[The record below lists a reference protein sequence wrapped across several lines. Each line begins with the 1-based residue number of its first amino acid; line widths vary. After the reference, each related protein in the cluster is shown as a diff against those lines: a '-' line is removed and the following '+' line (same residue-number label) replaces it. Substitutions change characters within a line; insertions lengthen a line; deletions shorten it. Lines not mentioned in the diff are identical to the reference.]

1 MVFAS
6 TVFLFLFLP
15 LSLVLYYNPL
25 CRSREYRNKVL
36 LLVSLVFYAWG
47 EPVFVVLMLF
57 SIVYNYVCGIH
68 ISVLKEHNEEGL
80 RKAWLR
86 AAIGFDLALLF
97 AFKYLVF
104 TFENLGLLLGNQNL
118 PSLRIE
124 LPVGISFFTFQIMSY
139 IFDVYY
145 GKTEAQRSL
154 SRLALYIS
162 MFPQL
167 IAGPIVRYGTVEHEI
182 EAREETLSDFTRG
195 VTRMVCG
202 LAKKVL
208 LANYVA
214 QIADNI
220 FSLVGTELAVSTAWL
235 GAAAYSFQV
244 YFDFSGYSD
253 MAIGMGLMFG
263 FHFEENFN
271 YSFTCD
277 SITDFWRRQHI
288 SLSKWFRDYVYIP
301 LGGSRV
307 SRRRWVLNL
316 FVVWLLTGI
325 WHGANWTFWLW
336 GLYYFVLLVF
346 EKFTGFPNQ
355 LTGYARP
362 LRHVYA
368 LILTAVGMVIFRAE
382 SLPNTARFIA
392 NMFGAGASGL
402 SDGVFTNYLASGAW
416 VLLACVLFS
425 MPVLPWIG
433 RQFESGKLSG
443 NNSAVALYDV
453 VRSLALLGL
462 FAVCVAVCAKSAY
475 NPFIYY
481 HF

>member
-15 LSLVLYYNPL
+15 LSLALYYNPL
-25 CRSREYRNKVL
+25 CRTRGYRNAVL
-36 LLVSLVFYAWG
+36 LAVSLAFYAWG
-47 EPVFVVLMLF
+47 EPVFISLMLL
-57 SIVYNYVCGIH
+57 SILWNYVCGLRIAAH
-68 ISVLKEHNEEGL
+68 EDKRP
-80 RKAWLR
+80 RKAWLT
-86 AAIGFDLALLF
+86 AAIVFDLLLMF
-97 AFKYLVF
+97 IFKYLSF
-104 TFENLGLLLGNQNL
+104 TFENVGLLLGSGML
-118 PSLRIE
+118 PSLRIN

-139 IFDVYY
+139 VFDVYY
-145 GKTEAQRSL
+145 RKTEAQRNIA
-154 SRLALYIS
+154 RLALYIS

-167 IAGPIVRYGTVEHEI
+167 IAGPIVRYGTVAHEI
-182 EAREETLSDFTRG
+182 EAREETISDFSRG
-195 VTRMVCG
+195 MTRMVCG
-202 LAKKVL
+202 LGKKVL

-214 QIADNI
+214 QIADNV

-235 GAAAYSFQV
+235 GAVAYSFQV

-288 SLSKWFRDYVYIP
+288 SLSRWFRDYVYIP

-307 SRRRWVLNL
+307 SKPRWVWNI

-325 WHGANWTFWLW
+325 WHGANWTYWIW

-346 EKFTGFPNQ
+346 EKFTRFPTQ
-355 LTGYARP
+355 LTGRSRP

-368 LILTAVGMVIFRAE
+368 LVLTAVGMVIFRAE
-382 SLPNTARFIA
+382 SVPHTFRYIA
-392 NMFGAGASGL
+392 NMFGVGASGL
-402 SDGVFTNYLASGAW
+402 TDGMFSAYLRSGAW
-416 VLLACVLFS
+416 VLLACALFS
-425 MPVLPWIG
+425 TPVLP
-433 RQFESGKLSG
+433 RLAAVFESGRLK
-443 NNSAVALYDV
+443 NSPTAVALYDV
-453 VRSLALLGL
+453 LRSLALLSL
-462 FAVCVAVCAKSAY
+462 FALCIAVCAKSAY

>member
-15 LSLVLYYNPL
+15 LSLLLYYNPL
-25 CRSREYRNKVL
+25 CRARAYRNGVL
-36 LLVSLVFYAWG
+36 LAVSLVFYAWG
-47 EPVFVVLMLF
+47 EPVFVGLMLL
-57 SIVYNYVCGIH
+57 SILWNYVCGLRIAAH
-68 ISVLKEHNEEGL
+68 EEKRP
-80 RKAWLR
+80 RKRWLT
-86 AAIGFDLALLF
+86 AAIAFDLALMF
-97 AFKYLVF
+97 SFKYLVF
-104 TFENLGLLLGNQNL
+104 TFENLGLLLRVQNL
-118 PSLRIE
+118 PRLNIE

-139 IFDVYY
+139 VFDVYY
-145 GKTEAQRSL
+145 RKAEAQRSIM
-154 SRLALYIS
+154 RLALYIS

-167 IAGPIVRYGTVEHEI
+167 IAGPIVRYGTVEREI
-182 EAREETLSDFTRG
+182 EAREETLFDFTRG

-220 FSLVGTELAVSTAWL
+220 FALVGTEMAVSTAWL
-235 GAAAYSFQV
+235 GAVAYSFQV

-325 WHGANWTFWLW
+325 WHGANWTFWIW
-336 GLYYFVLLVF
+336 GMYYFVLLVF
-346 EKFTGFPNQ
+346 EKFTLFPNQ
-355 LTGYARP
+355 LDGWARP

-368 LILTAVGMVIFRAE
+368 LTLTAVGMVIFRAE
-382 SLPNTARFIA
+382 SLSNTARFIG
-392 NMFGAGASGL
+392 NMFGVGASAL
-402 SDGVFTNYLASGAW
+402 SDAFFPQYLASGKW
-416 VLLACVLFS
+416 VLFACVLFS
-425 MPVLPWIG
+425 MPVVPRLRDLFEIG
-433 RQFESGKLSG
+433 ELSEHPA
-443 NNSAVALYDV
+443 AVFCYDL
-453 VRSLALLGL
+453 VRSVLLLGL
-462 FAVCVAVCAKSAY
+462 FALCVAVCAKSAY

>member
-6 TVFLFLFLP
+6 TVFLFLFFP
-15 LSLVLYYNPL
+15 LTLLLYYNPL
-25 CRSREYRNKVL
+25 CRSRRCRNAVL
-36 LLVSLVFYAWG
+36 LAVSLVFYAWG
-47 EPVFVVLMLF
+47 EPVFVGLMLL
-57 SIVYNYVCGIH
+57 SILWNYVCG
-68 ISVLKEHNEEGL
+68 L
-80 RKAWLR
+80 RIAAHEDKRGRKGWLT
-86 AAIGFDLALLF
+86 AAVVFDLALMF
-97 AFKYLVF
+97 TFKYLAF
-104 TFENLGLLLGNQNL
+104 TFENVGLLLGSGNF
-118 PSLRIE
+118 PSLHIE

-139 IFDVYY
+139 VFDVYY
-145 GKTEAQRSL
+145 RKTEAQRSIA
-154 SRLALYIS
+154 RLALYIS

-167 IAGPIVRYGTVEHEI
+167 IAGPIVRYGTVADEI
-182 EAREETLSDFTRG
+182 EDRRETLADFSRG
-195 VTRMVCG
+195 MTRMVCG

-214 QIADNI
+214 LIADNI
-220 FSLVGTELAVSTAWL
+220 FALVGTELAVSTAWL

-288 SLSKWFRDYVYIP
+288 SLSRWFRDYVYIP

-307 SRRRWVLNL
+307 SRPRWVWNL

-325 WHGANWTFWLW
+325 WHGANWTYWIW

-346 EKFTGFPNQ
+346 EKFTNFPNQ
-355 LTGYARP
+355 LTGALRP

-368 LILTAVGMVIFRAE
+368 LALTAVGMVIFRAE
-382 SLPNTARFIA
+382 TIPHTLRYIG
-392 NMFGAGASGL
+392 NMFGVGASGL
-402 SDGVFTNYLASGAW
+402 TDNIFPYYLANGKW
-416 VLLACVLFS
+416 VLLACALFS
-425 MPVLPWIG
+425 LPVLPWIRDLFETG
-433 RQFESGKLSG
+433 RLSRYRG
-443 NNSAVALYDV
+443 AVVCYDLARSAAM
-453 VRSLALLGL
+453 LAL

>member
-15 LSLVLYYNPL
+15 LSLLAYYNPL
-25 CRSREYRNKVL
+25 CRSRNYRNAVL
-36 LLVSLVFYAWG
+36 LAFSLVFYAWG
-47 EPVFVVLMLF
+47 EPVFVGLMLL
-57 SIVYNYVCGIH
+57 SILWNYLCGLRIAAH
-68 ISVLKEHNEEGL
+68 EEKRP
-80 RKAWLR
+80 RKAWLS
-86 AAIGFDLALLF
+86 AAIAFDLALMF
-97 AFKYLVF
+97 TFKYLAF
-104 TFENLGLLLGNQNL
+104 TFRNVGLLLGSANF

-139 IFDVYY
+139 VFDVYY
-145 GKTEAQRSL
+145 RKTPAQRSIF
-154 SRLALYIS
+154 RLALYIS

-167 IAGPIVRYGTVEHEI
+167 IAGPIVRYGTVADEI
-182 EAREETLSDFTRG
+182 EHRTENRADFTRG

-214 QIADNI
+214 LIADNI
-220 FSLVGTELAVSTAWL
+220 FALVGTELAVSTAWL
-235 GAAAYSFQV
+235 GAVAYSFQV
-244 YFDFSGYSD
+244 YYDFSGYSD

-277 SITDFWRRQHI
+277 SITDFWHRQHI

-301 LGGSRV
+301 LGGSHV
-307 SRRRWVLNL
+307 SKPRWVWNL

-325 WHGANWTFWLW
+325 WHGANWTFWIW

-346 EKFTGFPNQ
+346 ERFTHFPQQ
-355 LTGYARP
+355 LTGAAKP

-368 LILTAVGMVIFRAE
+368 LFFTAVGMVIFRAE
-382 SLPNTARFIA
+382 SLGHTARFIG
-392 NMFGAGASGL
+392 NMIGIGASGL
-402 SDGVFTNYLASGAW
+402 SDNVFPYYMANGKW
-416 VLLACVLFS
+416 VLLACVIFS
-425 MPVLPWIG
+425 MPVLPRLRDWFENG
-433 RQFESGKLSG
+433 RHSRAAVLS
-443 NNSAVALYDV
+443 YDV
-453 VRSLALLGL
+453 VRSMALLAL

>member
-6 TVFLFLFLP
+6 SVFLFVFLP
-15 LSLVLYYNPL
+15 LALLLYYNPL
-25 CRSREYRNKVL
+25 CRGRRYRNAVL
-36 LLVSLVFYAWG
+36 LAVSLVFYAWG
-47 EPVFVVLMLF
+47 EPVFVLVMLF
-57 SIVYNYVCGIH
+57 SILWNYVCGVYIGAC
-68 ISVLKEHNEEGL
+68 EHRL
-80 RKAWLR
+80 ARKAWLT
-86 AAIGFDLALLF
+86 AAIVFDLLLMF
-97 AFKYLVF
+97 SFKYLVF
-104 TFENLGLLLGNQNL
+104 TFENVGLLLGASAL
-118 PSLRIE
+118 PELHIE

-139 IFDVYY
+139 VFDVYY
-145 GKTEAQRSL
+145 GKTAPQMHV

-167 IAGPIVRYGTVEHEI
+167 IAGPIVRYGTVADEI
-182 EAREETLSDFTRG
+182 TSRRENLDDFARG

-214 QIADNI
+214 QIADNV
-220 FSLVGTELAVSTAWL
+220 FSLAGTDLAVSTAWL
-235 GAAAYSFQV
+235 GAVAYSFQV

-288 SLSKWFRDYVYIP
+288 SLSRWFRDYVYIP

-307 SRRRWVLNL
+307 SRPRWVFNV
-316 FVVWLLTGI
+316 FTVWLLTGI
-325 WHGANWTFWLW
+325 WHGANWTFWIW
-336 GLYYFVLLVF
+336 GLYYFALLVF
-346 EKFTGFPNQ
+346 EKFSNFPNQ
-355 LTGYARP
+355 LTGRLRP

-368 LILTAVGMVIFRAE
+368 LTLTAVGMVIFRAE
-382 SLPNTARFIA
+382 SVPNTGRFIA
-392 NMFGAGASGL
+392 NMFGIGASGL
-402 SDGVFTNYLASGAW
+402 SDAIFASYAASGKW
-416 VLLACVLFS
+416 VLLGCAVFS
-425 MPVLPWIG
+425 LPVLPWL
-433 RQFESGKLSG
+433 REQFETGRLSRYPQALVFYDLLR
-443 NNSAVALYDV
+443 SAAL
-453 VRSLALLGL
+453 LALFG
-462 FAVCVAVCAKSAY
+462 VCVAVCAKSAY